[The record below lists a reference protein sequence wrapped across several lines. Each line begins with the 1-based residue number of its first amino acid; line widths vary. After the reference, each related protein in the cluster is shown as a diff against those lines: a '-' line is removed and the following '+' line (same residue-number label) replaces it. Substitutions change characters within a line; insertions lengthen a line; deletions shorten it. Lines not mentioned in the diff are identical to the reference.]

1 MTFKKFRK
9 LFHGTLQ
16 NLKLIT
22 RYSVKR
28 LKKAGKNLNLPF
40 SLSLVNSFPEFY
52 AQLLINWSTYFV
64 SNATILHSVIFPA
77 VQ

>member
-1 MTFKKFRK
+1 MTFKKLRK
-9 LFHGTLQ
+9 LFYGTPQ

-52 AQLLINWSTYFV
+52 KQILINWSTLYLMQPSCFQSYFLQYI
-64 SNATILHSVIFPA
+64 N
-77 VQ
+77 

>member
-1 MTFKKFRK
+1 M
-9 LFHGTLQ
+9 
-16 NLKLIT
+16 
-22 RYSVKR
+22 
-28 LKKAGKNLNLPF
+28 KAGKNLNLPF

-64 SNATILHSVIFPA
+64 SNATILHSAIFPA